1 MKRVFLTDKEVAA
14 VLEVSP
20 KTLYRMLSGFTPT
33 HVRASGRIDLAD
45 AKPVEICGRRR
56 WRPVVLANVLGIS
69 LEGLEWLTS

>member
-1 MKRVFLTDKEVAA
+1 MKRVFLTDKVVAV
-14 VLEVSP
+14 VLDVSP

-33 HVRASGRIDLAD
+33 RVRASGQIDLAD

-69 LEGLEWLTS
+69 LEELERRIS